1 MNDTK
6 ARLAA
11 NYNGTYTFNDLVE
24 LVREL
29 RSPDGCPWDREQTH
43 SSIRKNFIEETYE
56 VCEAIDTDNK
66 ELLCEELGDVLLQV
80 GLHTEMELEAG
91 RFGYEDVITGLCR
104 KLILRHPHVF
114 GEVTANT
121 SEEVLTNWDAIKMDS
136 KGYTTQTQSLRSVP
150 AVFPALMRAQ
160 KLQKKAAKFGFDW
173 PDAEGALLK
182 LEEEIAELREAVAAG
197 NASDIRAELG
207 DMLFSAVNVARKLKC
222 DAEEQLTAASAK
234 FVDRF
239 EQMEQTAISGG
250 HTLAE
255 LSLAEMDRL
264 WDDAKH
270 REGAA
275 STAVSE

>member
-1 MNDTK
+1 MNDIKT
-6 ARLAA
+6 RLVA
-11 NYNGTYTFNDLVE
+11 NYGGKYNFDDFVE
-24 LVREL
+24 LVRVL
-29 RSPDGCPWDREQTH
+29 RSPGGCPWDREQTH
-43 SSIRKNFIEETYE
+43 ASIRKNFIEETYE
-56 VCEAIDTDNK
+56 VCEAIDTCNT

-80 GLHTEMELEAG
+80 GLHTEMEREAG

-114 GEVTANT
+114 GEVKADT
-121 SEEVLTNWDAIKMDS
+121 SEEVLTNWDAIKMNT

-160 KLQKKAAKFGFDW
+160 KLQKKAAKVGFDW
-173 PDAEGALLK
+173 PDAEGALQK

-197 NASDIRAELG
+197 QAPDIKAELG
-207 DMLFSAVNVARKLKC
+207 DMLFSAVNVVRKLKC
-222 DAEEQLTAASAK
+222 DAEELLTSASEK

-239 EQMEQTAISGG
+239 EQMEQAAISGG
-250 HTLAE
+250 HALTE
-255 LSLAEMDRL
+255 LGLTEMDRL

-270 REGAA
+270 REGGA

>member
-11 NYNGTYTFNDLVE
+11 NYNGIYTFDDLVE

-43 SSIRKNFIEETYE
+43 ASIRKNFIEETYE
-56 VCEAIDTDNK
+56 VCEAIDTDNR

-80 GLHTEMELEAG
+80 GLHTEMEIEAG
-91 RFGYEDVITGLCR
+91 SFGYEDVITGLCR

-114 GEVTANT
+114 GEVKADT

-160 KLQKKAAKFGFDW
+160 KLQKKAAKVGFDW
-173 PDAEGALLK
+173 PDAEGALRK
-182 LEEEIAELREAVAAG
+182 LEEEIAELREAVASG
-197 NASDIRAELG
+197 NACDINAELG
-207 DMLFSAVNVARKLKC
+207 DMLFSAVNVVRKLKR
-222 DAEEQLTAASAK
+222 DAEELLTEASAK

-239 EQMEQTAISGG
+239 EQMEQAAISNG
-250 HTLAE
+250 HSLAE

-270 REGAA
+270 RERAA